1 MGKYIYKGK
10 DAQGNFVDGVI
21 VAKNKAEV
29 LANLKSRRITVDE
42 VKYDWKNIEISFGEK
57 VTDEDIVIITRQ
69 LATMIGAGLSLI
81 KALDIIASQASKK
94 KLRNIFNDIKNQI
107 EQGLQFHKALQK
119 YRNIFG
125 DLYINMVQAG
135 EAGGL
140 LDNVLDRLA
149 IYMEKAISLKRKV
162 KAAMMYPSIVLV
174 VAVVV
179 VWGLL
184 VFIIP
189 KFKEMYEG
197 FGGSL
202 PALTQ
207 LTINLSEFL
216 ASWYGGGLILGAI
229 VLLSITVGVIY
240 KRSEKGRLF
249 IDRLLLKIPKIGD
262 LLRKVAVAKFSRT
275 FGTLLNSG
283 VAILDALDIVART
296 SGNKFIEKHLLRSK
310 VDIEQGK
317 NIVYPLEKS
326 GVFPPMVTQ
335 MISVGEETGALDQML
350 SKIADFYDDEVDR
363 AVEGLTKMIEPMLM
377 LIVGGSVGFIIV
389 AMYLPIFKLGDVIG
403 G

>member
-1 MGKYIYKGK
+1 MGKYLYKGK
-10 DAQGNFVDGVI
+10 DENGKFVDGI
-21 VAKNKAEV
+21 IEARNKEEA
-29 LANLKSRRITVDE
+29 LSTLKSRRINVQE
-42 VKYDWKNIEISFGEK
+42 VKYDWKHVELSLGEK
-57 VTDEDIVIITRQ
+57 ITDEDLVIATRQ
-69 LATMIGAGLSLI
+69 LATMISAGLSLV
-81 KALDIIASQASKK
+81 KALDILASQSSKK
-94 KLRNIFNDIKNQI
+94 KMRNMFEDIKNQI
-107 EQGLQFHKALQK
+107 EQGAQFNKALQK
-119 YRNIFG
+119 YKRVFG
-125 DLYINMVQAG
+125 DLYINMVAAG

-162 KAAMMYPSIVLV
+162 KAAMMYPSIVLI
-174 VAVVV
+174 VAVAV

-207 LTINLSEFL
+207 FTINLSDFL
-216 ASWYGGGLILGAI
+216 GSWYGGGVIFAVI
-229 VLLSITVGVIY
+229 VIVSITISTLY
-240 KRSEKGRLF
+240 KRTEKGKLV
-249 IDRLLLKIPKIGD
+249 IDRLLLRIPKIGD

-283 VAILDALDIVART
+283 VPILEALDIVAKT
-296 SGNKFIEKHLLRSK
+296 SGNKYIEKHLIKSK
-310 VDIEQGK
+310 SDIEQGK

-326 GVFPPMVTQ
+326 GIFPPMVTQ

-363 AVEGLTKMIEPMLM
+363 SVEGLTKMIEPMLM
-377 LIVGGSVGFIIV
+377 LVVGGSVGFIII
-389 AMYLPIFKLGDVIG
+389 AMYLPIFKLGDVIQ
-403 G
+403 

>member
-1 MGKYIYKGK
+1 MGKYLYKGK
-10 DAQGNFVDGVI
+10 DDKGNFVDGVI
-21 VAKNKAEV
+21 EATNKEEA
-29 LANLKSRRITVDE
+29 LSTLKSRRVNVQE
-42 VKYDWKNIEISFGEK
+42 LKYDWKHVELSFGEK
-57 VTDEDIVIITRQ
+57 ITDEDLVIATRQ
-69 LATMIGAGLSLI
+69 LATMISAGLSLV
-81 KALDIIASQASKK
+81 KALDILASQSSKK
-94 KLRNIFNDIKNQI
+94 KMRNMFEDIKNQI
-107 EQGLQFHKALQK
+107 EQGAQFNRALQK
-119 YRNIFG
+119 YKRVFG
-125 DLYINMVQAG
+125 DLYINMVAAG

-162 KAAMMYPSIVLV
+162 KAAMMYPSIVLI
-174 VAVVV
+174 VAVAV

-207 LTINLSEFL
+207 FTINLSEFL
-216 ASWYGGGLILGAI
+216 GSWYGGGVILAVI
-229 VLLSITVGVIY
+229 VIASVTISTLY
-240 KRSEKGRLF
+240 KRTEKGKLV
-249 IDRLLLKIPKIGD
+249 IDRMLLRIPKIGD

-283 VAILDALDIVART
+283 VPILEALDIVAKT
-296 SGNKFIEKHLLRSK
+296 SGNKYIEKHLIKSK
-310 VDIEQGK
+310 SDIEQGK

-326 GVFPPMVTQ
+326 GIFPPMVTQ

-377 LIVGGSVGFIIV
+377 LVVGGSVGFIII
-389 AMYLPIFKLGDVIG
+389 AMYLPIFKLGDVVQ
-403 G
+403 

>member
-1 MGKYIYKGK
+1 MGKYLYKGK
-10 DAQGNFVDGVI
+10 DEKGKFVDGI
-21 VAKNKAEV
+21 IEARNKEEA
-29 LANLKSRRITVDE
+29 LSTLKSRRINVQE
-42 VKYDWKNIEISFGEK
+42 VKYDWKHVELSLGEK
-57 VTDEDIVIITRQ
+57 ITDEDLVIATRQ
-69 LATMIGAGLSLI
+69 LATMISAGLSLV
-81 KALDIIASQASKK
+81 KALDILASQSSKK
-94 KLRNIFNDIKNQI
+94 KMRNMFEDIKNQI
-107 EQGLQFHKALQK
+107 EQGAQFNKALQK
-119 YRNIFG
+119 YKRVFG
-125 DLYINMVQAG
+125 DLYINMVAAG

-162 KAAMMYPSIVLV
+162 KAAMMYPSIVLI
-174 VAVVV
+174 VAVAV

-207 LTINLSEFL
+207 FTINLSDFL
-216 ASWYGGGLILGAI
+216 GSWYGGGVIFAVI
-229 VLLSITVGVIY
+229 VIVSITISTLY
-240 KRSEKGRLF
+240 KRTEKGKLV
-249 IDRLLLKIPKIGD
+249 IDRLLLRIPKIGD

-283 VAILDALDIVART
+283 VPILEALDIVAKT
-296 SGNKFIEKHLLRSK
+296 SGNKYIEKHLIKSK
-310 VDIEQGK
+310 SDIEQGK

-326 GVFPPMVTQ
+326 GIFPPMVTQ

-363 AVEGLTKMIEPMLM
+363 SVEGLTKMIEPMLM
-377 LIVGGSVGFIIV
+377 LVVGGSVGFIII
-389 AMYLPIFKLGDVIG
+389 AMYLPIFKLGDVIQ
-403 G
+403 

>member
-10 DAQGNFVDGVI
+10 DIQGNFVDGVI

-42 VKYDWKNIEISFGEK
+42 VKYDWKNIEISFGER

-69 LATMIGAGLSLI
+69 LATMISAGLPLI

-107 EQGLQFHKALQK
+107 EQGLQFYRALQK

-162 KAAMMYPSIVLV
+162 KAAMMYPSIVLI
-174 VAVVV
+174 VAVAV

-207 LTINLSEFL
+207 LTINMSEFL
-216 ASWYGGGLILGAI
+216 ASWYGGGVILGTI
-229 VLLSITVGVIY
+229 VLLSITVGLIY
-240 KRSEKGRLF
+240 KRTEKGRLF

-326 GVFPPMVTQ
+326 GIFPPMVTQ

>member
-1 MGKYIYKGK
+1 MGKYLYKGK
-10 DAQGNFVDGVI
+10 DDKGNFVDGI
-21 VAKNKAEV
+21 IEASSKEEA
-29 LANLKSRRITVDE
+29 LSTLKSRRINVQE
-42 VKYDWKNIEISFGEK
+42 LKYDWKHVELSFGEK
-57 VTDEDIVIITRQ
+57 ITDEDLVIATRQ
-69 LATMIGAGLSLI
+69 LATMISAGLSLV
-81 KALDIIASQASKK
+81 KALDILASQSSKK
-94 KLRNIFNDIKNQI
+94 KMRNMFEDIKNQI
-107 EQGLQFHKALQK
+107 EQGAQFNKALQK
-119 YRNIFG
+119 YKRVFG
-125 DLYINMVQAG
+125 DLYINMVAAG

-162 KAAMMYPSIVLV
+162 KAAMMYPSIVLT
-174 VAVVV
+174 VAVAV

-207 LTINLSEFL
+207 FTINLSEFL
-216 ASWYGGGLILGAI
+216 GSWYGGGVILAVI
-229 VLLSITVGVIY
+229 VIASVTISTLY
-240 KRSEKGRLF
+240 KRTEKGKLI
-249 IDRLLLKIPKIGD
+249 IDRMLLRIPKIGD

-283 VAILDALDIVART
+283 VPILEALDIVAKT
-296 SGNKFIEKHLLRSK
+296 SGNKYIEKHLIKSK
-310 VDIEQGK
+310 SDIEQGK

-326 GVFPPMVTQ
+326 GIFPPMVTQ

-377 LIVGGSVGFIIV
+377 LVVGGSVGFIII
-389 AMYLPIFKLGDVIG
+389 AMYLPIFKLGDVVQ
-403 G
+403 

>member
-10 DAQGNFVDGVI
+10 DIQGNFVDGVI

-42 VKYDWKNIEISFGEK
+42 VKYDWKNIEISFGER

-69 LATMIGAGLSLI
+69 LATMISAGLSLI

-162 KAAMMYPSIVLV
+162 KAAMMYPSIVLI
-174 VAVVV
+174 VAVAV

-207 LTINLSEFL
+207 LTINISEFL
-216 ASWYGGGLILGAI
+216 ASWYGGGVILGTI
-229 VLLSITVGVIY
+229 VLLSITVGLIY
-240 KRSEKGRLF
+240 KRTEKGRLF

>member
-10 DAQGNFVDGVI
+10 DVQGNFVDGVI

-69 LATMIGAGLSLI
+69 LATMISAGLPLI

-162 KAAMMYPSIVLV
+162 KAAMMYPSIVLI
-174 VAVVV
+174 VAVAV

-216 ASWYGGGLILGAI
+216 ASWYGGGVILGAI
-229 VLLSITVGVIY
+229 VLSSIAVGIIY
-240 KRSEKGRLF
+240 KRTEKGRLF

-262 LLRKVAVAKFSRT
+262 LLKKVAVAKFSRT

-310 VDIEQGK
+310 IDIEQGK

-326 GVFPPMVTQ
+326 GIFPPMVTQ

>member
-10 DAQGNFVDGVI
+10 DVQGNFVDGVI

-29 LANLKSRRITVDE
+29 LANLKNRRIKVDE
-42 VKYDWKNIEISFGEK
+42 LKYDWKNLEISFGEK
-57 VTDEDIVIITRQ
+57 VNDEDIVIITRQ
-69 LATMIGAGLSLI
+69 LATMISAGLSI
-81 KALDIIASQASKK
+81 VKALDIIASQASKK

-107 EQGLQFHKALQK
+107 EQGSQFYKALQK
-119 YRNIFG
+119 YRMIFG

-174 VAVVV
+174 VAVAV

-189 KFKEMYEG
+189 KFKEMYDG

-207 LTINLSEFL
+207 FTINLSEFL
-216 ASWYGGGLILGAI
+216 ASWYGGGVILAVI
-229 VLLSITVGVIY
+229 VLSVIVVSTTY

-283 VAILDALDIVART
+283 VPILDALDIVART
-296 SGNKFIEKHLLRSK
+296 SGNKYIEKHLLRSK

-317 NIVYPLEKS
+317 NIVFPLEKS

-377 LIVGGSVGFIIV
+377 LVVGGSVGFIIV
-389 AMYLPIFKLGDVIG
+389 AMYLPIFKMGEVIG